1 MIEIEI
7 DGKTLEVEPG
17 SMIIEVADKAG
28 IPIPRFCYHKKLSI
42 AANCRMCLVEVEKAP
57 KPLPACATPVTA
69 GMKVLTQSAKAKEA
83 QRSVM
88 EFLLINH
95 PLDCPICDQGGEC
108 ELQDVSLVYGSDI
121 SRFTEGKRSVV
132 DDNLGSLIETEMT
145 RCIQCTRCVRFGQEI
160 SGQRELGATG
170 RGENMQITTYIKHG
184 MESELSGNIIDLCPV
199 GALTSKPYRFTA
211 RAWELEQTSSVAPHD
226 CVGSNIYIHTLRDKV
241 MRTVPRENETIN
253 ETWISDRDRFAYLG
267 VNSADRLLMP
277 MVKVNENWQEIDWNT
292 ALADCANGLNKIKTQ
307 YGAEQIAALASP
319 SSTTEELFLLQKLM
333 RSFGSHNIDHRLHQT
348 DFADQASSPLYPSLD
363 IKFADL
369 ETQNNILL
377 IGSNIQREQPI
388 AAHRIRKATLR
399 GAKVFSVNVC
409 DYAFNFVQQ
418 EKVTVAPSGLISVL
432 TNILKVLLETQ
443 AVKVPTAIQALLT
456 TAQPNVTEKNIAA
469 NLIESKET
477 LIILGA
483 IAQNHPLASVIKA
496 LAQFIAEASNA
507 KLGCLTEGANSAGAW
522 LAGAVPHRG
531 PAGSA
536 TTVGLTAHASL
547 EKQLKAFVL
556 LNIEPEYDCADS
568 ALAYRAMKNAELVI
582 ALSPFKSQKLLE
594 YADIILPISAFGET
608 AGTLVNAE
616 GLWQTFD
623 TAATAP
629 GETRPAWKVLRVLA
643 NQLNVPQFE
652 YISTHQIHDELRL
665 MVDAAQLVAEPQEIK
680 LPEKI
685 TDHNVDIQRI
695 TEWPIYAVDNV
706 VRRSEALQHSA
717 SNDPVAV
724 YLNANLAKRLEVTE
738 GMWVHVIQGEYSV
751 ALQVTISSRI
761 PDNCALVHAGRDE
774 TLGLGA
780 SFGKIEIIKN

>member
-28 IPIPRFCYHKKLSI
+28 IAIPRFCYHKKLSI

-132 DDNLGSLIETEMT
+132 DDNLGPLIETEMT

-211 RAWELEQTSSVAPHD
+211 RAWELEQTNSVAPHD
-226 CVGSNIYIHTLRDKV
+226 CVGSNIYIHSLRDKV
-241 MRTVPRENETIN
+241 MRSVPRENETIN

-267 VNSADRLLMP
+267 LNSEDRLLMP
-277 MVKVNENWQEIDWNT
+277 MVKVNDNWQEVDWNT
-292 ALADCANGLNKIKTQ
+292 ALADAANGLNTIKQQ

-319 SSTTEELFLLQKLM
+319 SSTTEEFYLLQKLM
-333 RSFGSHNIDHRLHQT
+333 RGLGSNNIDHRLHQT
-348 DFADQASSPLYPSLD
+348 DFADQASNPLYPSLN
-363 IKFADL
+363 IKIADL
-369 ETQNNILL
+369 ENQNNILL

-399 GAKVFSVNVC
+399 GAKVSSVNVC

-418 EKVTVAPSGLISVL
+418 EKVTVAPSGLVAVL
-432 TNILKVLLETQ
+432 ANILKVLLETQ
-443 AVKVPTAIQALLT
+443 AVKVPTAIQALLA
-456 TAQPNVTEKNIAA
+456 TAQPNVVEKNIAA

-496 LAQFIAEASNA
+496 LAQFIADASNA

-531 PAGSA
+531 PAGS
-536 TTVGLTAHASL
+536 TTKAGLTAHASL
-547 EKQLKAFVL
+547 EQQLKAFVL

-594 YADIILPISAFGET
+594 YADIILPIGSLGET

-616 GLWQTFD
+616 GQWQTFD
-623 TAATAP
+623 EAVTGP

-643 NQLNVPQFE
+643 NQLNIPQFE
-652 YISTHQIHDELRL
+652 YISTAQVHDELRL
-665 MVDAAQLVAEPQEIK
+665 MVDAAQLVVEQQEIK

-685 TDHNVDIQRI
+685 IDHNVDIQRI
-695 TEWPIYAVDNV
+695 TEWPIYAVDNL

-724 YLNANLAKRLEVTE
+724 YLNANLAKRLELTE
-738 GMWVHVIQGEYSV
+738 GMWVHAIQGEYSV
-751 ALQVTISSRI
+751 ALQVTITPRI
-761 PDNCALVHAGRDE
+761 PDDCALVHAGRDE

-780 SFGKIEIIKN
+780 SFGKIEIVKD